1 MAEARQGK
9 RFRQAVWGGAAA
21 VAALLAGC
29 VAPTILPRPELVP
42 AKPPERFDDSDWAEV
57 LRRYV
62 RGGMVDYA
70 GLAKDRQPLE
80 RFVAMISIV
89 GPTATPHL
97 FGTRQDRLCYWIN
110 AYNALAVRVVME
122 RWPTQTIYD
131 PLLPPVEQGY
141 WFKVDGQATNLAQ
154 LRQRAMDDSAGDIR
168 VLFTMCGAAR
178 GWPGLASMPYRPI
191 MLEQQLRAAAA
202 EAVGSLALVRVD
214 HEQQALLV
222 AQVIFSNQK
231 VFLEWYQRRY
241 GAAGATLLN
250 ALLALAEELDRQ
262 RLNAATGYEIKML
275 PFDRSLNVWAG
286 PLPGTTP

>member
-1 MAEARQGK
+1 MAEATQTK
-9 RFRQAVWGGAAA
+9 RLRQAVRAAAVA

-29 VAPTILPRPELVP
+29 VVPTVLPRQDLVP
-42 AKPPERFDDSDWAEV
+42 AKAPDRFDDSDWAEA

-62 RGGMVDYA
+62 RGGMVDYV

-80 RFVAMISIV
+80 RFIALISVV
-89 GPTATPHL
+89 GPTTTPHL
-97 FGTRQDRLCYWIN
+97 FETRQERLCYWIN
-110 AYNALAVRVVME
+110 AYNAVAVRVVME

-141 WFKVDGQATNLAQ
+141 WFKVDGQVTNLYQ
-154 LRQRAMDDSAGDIR
+154 IRQRAVEDSAGDVR

-178 GWPGLASMPYRPI
+178 GWPGLASMPYRPV
-191 MLEQQLRAAAA
+191 MLEQQLRAAAV
-202 EAVGSLALVRVD
+202 EAVGSPALVRVD

-222 AQVIFSNQK
+222 AQVIFTNQK
-231 VFLEWYQRRY
+231 AFLEWYQRRY

-262 RLNAATGYEIKML
+262 RLNAATGYETRML
-275 PFDRSLNVWAG
+275 PFDRALNVWVG
-286 PLPGTTP
+286 PLAGTTP